1 MTART
6 LLLPILL
13 LAMLTGC
20 FSRKPPTAT
29 VPAINGA
36 PVALG
41 AEPSSAPESEPEPV
55 EPALGAERV
64 VVPPLMPGE
73 VARTDPETHAEPQ
86 PNSTS
91 EPAKSRRRPP
101 AGVAARPPDAELP
114 TDPEPARTEQ
124 RPPSLKPMMSE
135 AERRQLDQQMQGHL
149 ERARRN
155 LAGIQESRLAD
166 NERSVLQE
174 ARSFL
179 ARAEQLGQTDLT
191 LANSLA
197 ERAAILTQEL
207 LRKQR

>member
-1 MTART
+1 MTVRV
-6 LLLPILL
+6 LLLPLL
-13 LAMLTGC
+13 VLAMLTGC
-20 FSRKPPTAT
+20 SSRKAPRAS
-29 VPAINGA
+29 VPAIDNS
-36 PVALG
+36 PVALSG
-41 AEPSSAPESEPEPV
+41 EPSPAAPTVREAE

-73 VARTDPETHAEPQ
+73 VARTDQETQAEPQ
-86 PNSTS
+86 PDSTA

-101 AGVAARPPDAELP
+101 AGVAARPPDAELA

-124 RPPSLKPMMSE
+124 RPPSLKPMISE

-179 ARAEQLGQTDLT
+179 ARAEQLRPTDLT